1 MIRHYLELAW
11 QQLTKYRL
19 QSVVSIVSLA
29 IGFACFALASMWIK
43 YETTYDAF
51 HKDAENTY
59 VVTQRN
65 DYMLINSPSYIDIRA
80 LQELSELENL
90 TYISYNYINSING
103 QQFRICNTM
112 WLMNDTNFV
121 NLFGLDILEGSPSF
135 VHNVHEVAISDRLAK
150 RLWKDE
156 SPIGK
161 QLSTKNEYKRDGLKY
176 ERTMTVVAIFRS
188 WGEHSNFDFDLLS
201 RRPED
206 IPEDFLSRYHIMT
219 HVSPK
224 VDIQKLNGKM
234 DSIRFYKRYDDM
246 SIEQYLSNVNPE
258 ERLKLVP
265 LTELYYSNEVYNY
278 HSKFKINHIYLFSIA
293 CGLLISCA
301 LLNYLTMFI
310 NRLFIRK
317 REMALRTVFG
327 ATSKDLMLQFFIE
340 YGLLLLIALLLGLF
354 ITFGLM
360 EDFLTLADLR
370 VGRTHHVYY
379 KYTEILPEMKTF
391 FCQEILWYILLVFAI
406 SLLVSV
412 PFIWYF
418 RRQSL
423 QSSITGV
430 GGLAKYNLFRYISTG
445 LQMGISIFCIFCTVV
460 LLKQL
465 DTLRYGDI
473 GFERENRMYQRIPY
487 KYKDM
492 HEGIFSF
499 IKSCPEVD
507 TIIKPDNPIYPA
519 YSSKQ
524 GLILK
529 ESNPDI
535 SENFRT
541 YYLHITKETADFYGL
556 KLLEGRFPF
565 DGEENAIVVNEA
577 FVHKT
582 GWEETLGRQL
592 SENYLKEAATIVGV
606 VKDFHNE
613 SPLIKSKPYILH
625 YSASPTP
632 DGEILLRYKPGM
644 KQALLEKVEA
654 YYNEHEIPF
663 EISNW
668 EDMTEK
674 YNKMLVSE
682 DNLRLLL
689 FIITGI
695 CILIALFGVWS
706 MIMLTCEQRR
716 KEIAVRKVF
725 GATTKDILD
734 MFIVEYMALQAV
746 AALVAFPIGYACMK
760 PWLEQYVVQTEIPWW
775 IYVGIFLLVALLVAL
790 CVGWRVWKTAT
801 AHPADEICKG

>member
-1 MIRHYLELAW
+1 MIRHYLSVAW

-51 HKDAENTY
+51 HKDAENIY
-59 VVTQRN
+59 VLTQRN
-65 DYMLINSPSYIDIRA
+65 DYMLRTGMINYHVFREIP
-80 LQELSELENL
+80 ELEQLTSIKNILIDSANGVDLHRNL
-90 TYISYNYINSING
+90 YDYLW
-103 QQFRICNTM
+103 Q
-112 WLMNDTNFV
+112 MNDTNFV
-121 NLFGLDILEGSPSF
+121 NLFGLDILEGSTSF
-135 VHNVHEVAISDRLAK
+135 VHNEHEIAISDRLANF
-150 RLWKDE
+150 LWKDE

-161 QLSTKNEYKRDGLKY
+161 PLSIKMEIKMDNLKY
-176 ERTMTVVAIFRS
+176 ERTLTVAAVFRS
-188 WGEHSNFDFDLLS
+188 WGEHSNFMFDILTLKLQDFPS
-201 RRPED
+201 NYERE
-206 IPEDFLSRYHIMT
+206 EYMMAHI
-219 HVSPK
+219 SPK
-224 VDIQKLNGKM
+224 VDIEKLNARLDTLRIYSNSWF
-234 DSIRFYKRYDDM
+234 DSM
-246 SIEQYLSNVNPE
+246 SKEEFLTKLSPE
-258 ERLKLVP
+258 DKFKLVP
-265 LTELYYSNEVYNY
+265 LTELYYSNDTYERY
-278 HSKFKINHIYLFSIA
+278 SKFKFNHIYLFSIA
-293 CGLLISCA
+293 CGLLITCA

-360 EDFLTLADLR
+360 NEFLTLADLR
-370 VGRTHHVYY
+370 VGRTGHFHYW
-379 KYTEILPEMKTF
+379 YTEVQQEMKIF
-391 FCQEILWYILLVFAI
+391 FCQEVLWYILLVFLV

-473 GFERENRMYQRIPY
+473 GFERENRIVWRMSNNYQD
-487 KYKDM
+487 K
-492 HEGIFSF
+492 HEEVISF
-499 IKSCPEVD
+499 LRSCPEID
-507 TIIKPDNPIYPA
+507 TLIRCNSPIYPTFG
-519 YSSKQ
+519 SSRT
-524 GLILK
+524 ILLK
-529 ESNPDI
+529 KDYPDLFQNI
-535 SENFRT
+535 QT
-541 YYLHITKETADFYGL
+541 YRLHINKEVADFYGL
-556 KLLEGRFPF
+556 TLLQGRWPQ
-565 DGEENAIVVNEA
+565 DENLYEVVVNEA
-577 FVHKT
+577 FVHQS
-582 GWEETLGRQL
+582 GWKEPLGKKLMVR
-592 SENYLKEAATIVGV
+592 YAIVGV
-606 VKDFHNE
+606 VKDFHNV
-613 SPLIKSKPYILH
+613 SPLTKSEPYILPNAGRFPNVGGCIIFRH
-625 YSASPTP
+625 H
-632 DGEILLRYKPGM
+632 PGM
-644 KQALLEKVEA
+644 KQALEEKVKAFIKER
-654 YYNEHEIPF
+654 ELPF
-663 EISNW
+663 KVSEWHNLT
-668 EDMTEK
+668 ED

-682 DNLRLLL
+682 DNLRFLL
-689 FIITGI
+689 FITTGV

-734 MFIVEYMALQAV
+734 MFIVEYMALQTV

-760 PWLEQYVVQTEIPWW
+760 PWLEQYVVQTSIPWW

>member
-1 MIRHYLELAW
+1 MIRHYLSVAW

-19 QSVVSIVSLA
+19 QSVVSIISLA

-51 HKDAENTY
+51 HKDAENIY
-59 VVTQRN
+59 VLTQRN
-65 DYMLINSPSYIDIRA
+65 DYMLRTGMINYHVFREIP
-80 LQELSELENL
+80 ELEQLTSIKNILIDSANGVDLHRNL
-90 TYISYNYINSING
+90 YDYLW
-103 QQFRICNTM
+103 Q
-112 WLMNDTNFV
+112 MNDTNFV
-121 NLFGLDILEGSPSF
+121 NLFGLDILEGSTSF
-135 VHNVHEVAISDRLAK
+135 VHNEHEIAISDRLANF
-150 RLWKDE
+150 LWKDE

-161 QLSTKNEYKRDGLKY
+161 PLSIKMEIKMDNLKY
-176 ERTMTVVAIFRS
+176 ERTLTVAAVFRS
-188 WGEHSNFDFDLLS
+188 WGEHSNFMFDILTLKLQDFPS
-201 RRPED
+201 NYERE
-206 IPEDFLSRYHIMT
+206 EYMMAHI
-219 HVSPK
+219 SPK
-224 VDIQKLNGKM
+224 VDIEKLNARLDTLRIYSNSWF
-234 DSIRFYKRYDDM
+234 DSM
-246 SIEQYLSNVNPE
+246 SKEEFLTKLSPE
-258 ERLKLVP
+258 DKFKLVP
-265 LTELYYSNEVYNY
+265 LTELYYSNDTYERY
-278 HSKFKINHIYLFSIA
+278 SKFKFNHIYLFSIA
-293 CGLLISCA
+293 CGLLITCA

-360 EDFLTLADLR
+360 NEFLTLADLR
-370 VGRTHHVYY
+370 VGRTGHFHYW
-379 KYTEILPEMKTF
+379 YTEVQQEMKIF
-391 FCQEILWYILLVFAI
+391 FCQEVLWYILLVFLV

-473 GFERENRMYQRIPY
+473 GFERENRIVWRMSNNYQD
-487 KYKDM
+487 K
-492 HEGIFSF
+492 HEEVISF
-499 IKSCPEVD
+499 LRSCPEID
-507 TIIKPDNPIYPA
+507 TLIRCNSPIYPTFG
-519 YSSKQ
+519 SSRT
-524 GLILK
+524 ILLK
-529 ESNPDI
+529 KDYPDLFQNI
-535 SENFRT
+535 QT
-541 YYLHITKETADFYGL
+541 YRLHINKEVADFYGL
-556 KLLEGRFPF
+556 TLLQGRWPQ
-565 DGEENAIVVNEA
+565 DENLYEVVVNEA
-577 FVHKT
+577 FVHQS
-582 GWEETLGRQL
+582 GWKEPLGKKLMVR
-592 SENYLKEAATIVGV
+592 YAIVGV
-606 VKDFHNE
+606 VKDFHNV
-613 SPLIKSKPYILH
+613 SPLTKSEPYILPNAGRFPNVGGCIIFRH
-625 YSASPTP
+625 H
-632 DGEILLRYKPGM
+632 PGM
-644 KQALLEKVEA
+644 KQALEEKVKAFIKER
-654 YYNEHEIPF
+654 ELPF
-663 EISNW
+663 KVSEWHNLT
-668 EDMTEK
+668 ED

-682 DNLRLLL
+682 DNLRFLL
-689 FIITGI
+689 FITTGV

-734 MFIVEYMALQAV
+734 MFIVEYMALQTV

-760 PWLEQYVVQTEIPWW
+760 PWLEQYVVQTSIPWW